1 MELRCEERGIVREAL
16 SSKLAGIVLSDT
28 AGTELRLGELWVN
41 RPAVL
46 VFLRHYG

>member
-1 MELRCEERGIVREAL
+1 MSGDSRMRGHAPA
-16 SSKLAGIVLSDT
+16 LAGIVLDDVD
-28 AGTELRLGELWVN
+28 GGQVRLGELWAD